1 MRDELAGATA
11 ALAGAGCETPRLDA
25 ELLLAEAAE
34 VDRVALLTGD
44 DSPLSPAAARRF
56 ASLVARRV
64 GREPVA
70 YILGR
75 RAFRDVELI
84 VDPRVLIPRPETE
97 LLVEAA
103 LELPEGARVID
114 VGTGSGAVALA
125 LKHERADLEV
135 TGSDVSADALA
146 VARANGDR
154 LGLAVTWRGADLL
167 TRAGGPWDAV
177 LANPPYVPDPDLSQ
191 LAPEIRRH
199 EPPAALSAGEDGLAV
214 IGRLVDQVAAL
225 AVPWVALEVGLGQAE
240 AVGALLAAAGY
251 GSTEARAD
259 LAGIP
264 RVVVAQRT

>member
-1 MRDELAGATA
+1 
-11 ALAGAGCETPRLDA
+11 
-25 ELLLAEAAE
+25 
-34 VDRVALLTGD
+34 LLTGD
-44 DSPLSPAAARRF
+44 DWPRSPAAARRF

-125 LKHERADLEV
+125 LKHERPDLEV

-154 LGLAVTWRGADLL
+154 LGLAVTWRRADLL

-214 IGRLVDQVAAL
+214 IGWLVDQVAAR
-225 AVPWVALEVGLGQAE
+225 AVPWGVPEAGVGNAD
-240 AVGALLAAAGY
+240 AG
-251 GSTEARAD
+251 G
-259 LAGIP
+259 
-264 RVVVAQRT
+264 